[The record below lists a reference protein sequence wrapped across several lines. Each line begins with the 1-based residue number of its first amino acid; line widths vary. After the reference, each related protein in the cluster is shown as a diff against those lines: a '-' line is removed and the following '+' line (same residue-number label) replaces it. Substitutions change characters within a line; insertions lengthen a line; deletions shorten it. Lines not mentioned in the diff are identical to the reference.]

1 MALLVTLV
9 IGARIGERKV
19 TAQDRKG
26 AVQAPMFEVDPLWPK
41 PLPNHWVLGSLGGI
55 AVDGQDHIKWARGTL
70 DWSAAAAPIV
80 HRNSRA
86 MDAAAVPRACTRRIS
101 WTW

>member
-1 MALLVTLV
+1 MGRSIRSGRVVVPVCGMALLVTLV

-41 PLPNHWVLGSLGGI
+41 PLPNHWVLGS
-55 AVDGQDHIKWARGTL
+55 
-70 DWSAAAAPIV
+70 
-80 HRNSRA
+80 
-86 MDAAAVPRACTRRIS
+86 
-101 WTW
+101 

>member
-1 MALLVTLV
+1 MTRHCARAVFVLLCVAGISLMGRSIRSGRVVVPVCGMALLVTLV

-41 PLPNHWVLGSLGGI
+41 PLPNHWVLGS
-55 AVDGQDHIKWARGTL
+55 
-70 DWSAAAAPIV
+70 
-80 HRNSRA
+80 
-86 MDAAAVPRACTRRIS
+86 
-101 WTW
+101 